1 LCIGQVKG
9 KQGLWNRAGQNV
21 LAARYDKICFDPF
34 SEMFHLFE
42 RVGEKRYHA
51 YFANANGQI
60 IVKEGFI
67 NMSLFVNDT
76 AFVETPQGYGMIR
89 RDGSY
94 VVKPQTHS
102 IRNATFPIVSQM
114 AAQQI
119 KRQEMELDNPNLK
132 TMYQWGRLAY
142 PAYQYLLKIED
153 SVERHQLGNF
163 LMEQVMSNNWLDTNP
178 IGYARHGM
186 VHFYETASFKVPENY
201 NWSHPELSQR
211 YSSQN
216 RTILDVARS
225 ATYVSYAQRDTHN
238 YAHVKCYNF
247 KKQNNIWMPIGLN
260 DLFIWDAAAEK
271 QIHKSLLEKI
281 SALKYQNIDCGNPA
295 MLMEV
300 VKQQF
305 YVLETGV
312 QFFLPQT
319 RYDDKLPSSV
329 LFTWAELQP
338 FLK

>member
-1 LCIGQVKG
+1 
-9 KQGLWNRAGQNV
+9 
-21 LAARYDKICFDPF
+21 
-34 SEMFHLFE
+34 
-42 RVGEKRYHA
+42 
-51 YFANANGQI
+51 
-60 IVKEGFI
+60 
-67 NMSLFVNDT
+67 
-76 AFVETPQGYGMIR
+76 MIR

-94 VVKPQTHS
+94 VVTPQTHS
-102 IRNATFPIVSQM
+102 IQHATFPIAPQM
-114 AAQQI
+114 LAQQI
-119 KRQEMELDNPNLK
+119 KRQKMKLDAPNLK
-132 TMYQWGRLAY
+132 SMYEWGRLVY

-153 SVERHQLGNF
+153 SVERYQLGNF
-163 LMEQVMSNNWLDTNP
+163 LMEQKMSDNWLDANH
-178 IGYARHGM
+178 IGYARHGS

-201 NWSHPELSQR
+201 NWSHNELKYI
-211 YSSQN
+211 YSNHNQDL
-216 RTILDVARS
+216 LDIARS

-238 YAHVKCYNF
+238 HAHLKCYNF
-247 KKQNNIWMPIGLN
+247 KKQNNIWITMGLN

-295 MLMEV
+295 TLMEV

-319 RYDDKLPSSV
+319 RYDDKLPPSV

-338 FLK
+338 FLKY